1 MWAELCA
8 VGAGEGVLDVAL
20 ELIITAG
27 LCVAPSARCHHRAE
41 ETLNSLHRFVV
52 YVFMP

>member
-20 ELIITAG
+20 ELIVAAG
-27 LCVAPSARCHHRAE
+27 LCIAPLVRRYGRAQ
-41 ETLNSLHRFVV
+41 ETLHSLHRLVV